1 MASQYY
7 FARDTKVYAHVPM
20 AAAATKNMYYELP
33 VLDGFSFSQ
42 ATNTSEITLNQ
53 AQTIGGVSLRARQ
66 MFNDSYA
73 PAEWSFSTY
82 MSPFISAGGT
92 KGAAGKA
99 ASSALHCEVSEAMWA
114 MFFSQTVDGGLTPAS
129 SQLAVLPGNSNKATI
144 GVFDLYFVLGGA
156 TVDTAYTYTSTEDD
170 SAGAGKEMIYKIADC
185 SVNELSFDFDID
197 GLAVVNWSGQGKI
210 ITDHGDT
217 GLTVTSTS
225 IYEGVSNTT
234 GFIRNRVSDITIN
247 PADTTLSGDSNNYVA
262 TLTGGNIT
270 MGNNLTF
277 LTPETLGVVNQ
288 PLGHVT
294 GTRNIGGNFT
304 CYLDNIAHG
313 SASLFEDLI
322 ENTTDIQNSVSLQ
335 FDIGASAA
343 PFLML
348 TMPTCHLEVPTHS
361 IDDVISLETN
371 FHALPATIDGTNE
384 VTQFEFT
391 GKAING

>member
-1 MASQYY
+1 MANYY
-7 FARDTKVYAHVPM
+7 FQRDTKVFIHVGVGTT
-20 AAAATKNMYYELP
+20 TKSMYYELP
-33 VLDGFSFSQ
+33 VLDGYSFSQ

-53 AQTIGGVSLRARQ
+53 AQTTGGVSLRARQ

-129 SQLAVLPGNSNKATI
+129 SQLAVLPANSNKATI
-144 GVFDLYFVLGGA
+144 GIFDLYFVLGVA

-335 FDIGASAA
+335 FDVGASTA

-384 VTQFEFT
+384 VTQFEFK
-391 GKAING
+391 GKAINA

>member
-1 MASQYY
+1 MANYY
-7 FARDTKVYAHVPM
+7 FQRDTKVFIHVPTT
-20 AAAATKNMYYELP
+20 AAGTPAMFYELP
-33 VLDGFSFSQ
+33 VLDGYSFSQ

-53 AQTIGGVSLRARQ
+53 AQTTGGVSLRARQ

-99 ASSALHCEVSEAMWA
+99 AASALQCEVSEAMWA
-114 MFFSQTVDGGLTPAS
+114 MFFSQTVDGGLTPHAD
-129 SQLAVLPGNSNKATI
+129 QLAVLPGNSNSATV
-144 GVFDLYFVLGGA
+144 GKFDLYFVLGGA

-348 TMPTCHLEVPTHS
+348 TLPTCHLEVPTHS

-391 GKAING
+391 GKAIG